1 MEQADVPGVV
11 LYVKEHSENPC
22 HGKFKASGV
31 VILTSEISDLE
42 VWDKVVEKLDG
53 MPVYTVR
60 SITEGLVDAAR
71 KRAKRAEER
80 SIQTMEEARQEV
92 DRMDADLSFSQAE
105 AQRLTG
111 ENQQMGARIKEL
123 LEMVEVQD
131 ATIAALESSGQ

>member
-1 MEQADVPGVV
+1 MESESVPGVV
-11 LYVKEHSENPC
+11 LHIKEHSTNPC
-22 HGKFKASGV
+22 YGDFVASGLV
-31 VILTSEISDLE
+31 TLTSEISDLS

-80 SIQTMEEARQEV
+80 SIRTIEEARQEV

-105 AQRLTG
+105 VQRLTL
-111 ENQQMGARIKEL
+111 ENNQMGARMKQL
-123 LEMVEVQD
+123 LETVEVQD
-131 ATIAALESSGQ
+131 ATIAAFESQG